1 LYYQKP
7 PFSTNEVFLGSK
19 GGVSQLVDHGPEG
32 VRPGYQGEP
41 WRIKQQAKNIKVQ
54 KETWNKIAEAMLK
67 ADTTGNFEYMMSNIE
82 TQKKVHEGKVRYEK
96 GMLSKNMQNVIYGGK
111 RGEKYLYPLAQN
123 DTALKYIANKLKEAD
138 PANFGGDVDRV
149 LDILEESKDF
159 SQESTRLTWQEKKLA
174 ESSKMRDQFA
184 KGEKWMMDNGH
195 RFDDPAKFE
204 AAYIK
209 RFGRNNAFIKA
220 INNKTHHYF
229 SPDFNVDIV
238 GAKTFVGEGSKLNK
252 KLGKNIFSAVIY
264 HMNEDVKNSITAEF
278 KKALSGDVPTVKYQ
292 ARKTLSQSPLLKKFG
307 LDKEIRGPIS
317 RLIIKEVGDK
327 MYDNIQT
334 FRKPRI
340 GTWGLLN
347 YLEDVVDPK
356 YKGAITEAK
365 KALDYAVKNKW
376 PEAKKAL
383 KIADNINWDHKVSSF
398 LIDAGYADKLEYA
411 KLQPTTEHFN
421 KKIKRDQFDKPMGRL
436 IKEYEN
442 APASKKGS
450 VIQKMQDLKD
460 NFSRK
465 YGGYMRDV
473 TITADKT
480 GKPIFKSQVGPLTKK
495 TDVVKSLQTSLAQEK
510 GYKTWGKDWN
520 KIIKSSKAKTMA
532 KALELAGIPICSDQL
547 AKASGGRIGFAE
559 KVCGME
565 YAKQN
570 EDAFMK
576 KVARNGRAAAMF
588 ASGKIKPFLMQA
600 KNWGKVNM
608 GPTGWIGG
616 ELLIVGLGTAW
627 DMSKGKGWKEAM
639 DNWTGLGGHFGQAEK
654 RLKQIGIEQGYSEEQ
669 INDAMKI
676 GQLMDLSTEAEEKQW
691 ELEQIQE
698 QQDIGGT
705 ARYKTD
711 PKRRFAR
718 PRGYLRGEYQD
729 PKFVRDLKTEVP
741 KIWEEGSEL
750 YKSLKDFDFSTE
762 LYSEMQ
768 QRKKRE
774 EYDKM
779 MRLRSKP
786 MHLAYGQQFPVSGKP
801 EYKPWTPSY
810 AGGGLA
816 NLTRT
821 VAPDSGPVSRGL
833 RSLYIDDMD

>member
-1 LYYQKP
+1 MNIVKYIDRINDLYGNE
-7 PFSTNEVFLGSK
+7 STPKRFDTTQWLRPGFR
-19 GGVSQLVDHGPEG
+19 GGQLVDHGPSG
-32 VRPGYQGEP
+32 VRQGYQGES

-450 VIQKMQDLKD
+450 VIQKMKDLKD
-460 NFSRK
+460 DFSRK
-465 YGGYMRDV
+465 YGGYLDEV
-473 TITADKT
+473 KITTDKT
-480 GKPIFKSQVGPLTKK
+480 GKPIFTSKAGTLTKK
-495 TDVVKSLQTSLAQEK
+495 TDVVKALKTSLRQEV
-510 GYKTWGKDWN
+510 GKFP
-520 KIIKSSKAKTMA
+520 KSGGPTLGSNLANVDADMFDFRKLPGDVRHFADIAARYGAKSPALLSALKKAKG
-532 KALELAGIPICSDQL
+532 AG
-547 AKASGGRIGFAE
+547 K
-559 KVCGME
+559 
-565 YAKQN
+565 
-570 EDAFMK
+570 
-576 KVARNGRAAAMF
+576 
-588 ASGKIKPFLMQA
+588 
-600 KNWGKVNM
+600 
-608 GPTGWIGG
+608 
-616 ELLIVGLGTAW
+616 
-627 DMSKGKGWKEAM
+627 
-639 DNWTGLGGHFGQAEK
+639 WTGLALAAEPAFAAPFAEYGYKMGESPERLWGDATFGLFGETEQEELKKAVGERGYATQQIDNYGSTLSALEEKYRTFNDQNDPRGEKRQVIENMYKHTRGKYSKAYNMFVDEQGEFDKGLYDQALNNYTAGVVQIDKFKKQKQAE
-654 RLKQIGIEQGYSEEQ
+654 RIEQAGGYDN
-669 INDAMKI
+669 I
-676 GQLMDLSTEAEEKQW
+676 L
-691 ELEQIQE
+691 QE
-698 QQDIGGT
+698 REIRDIKG
-705 ARYKTD
+705 
-711 PKRRFAR
+711 F
-718 PRGYLRGEYQD
+718 
-729 PKFVRDLKTEVP
+729 
-741 KIWEEGSEL
+741 
-750 YKSLKDFDFSTE
+750 
-762 LYSEMQ
+762 
-768 QRKKRE
+768 
-774 EYDKM
+774 
-779 MRLRSKP
+779 
-786 MHLAYGQQFPVSGKP
+786 
-801 EYKPWTPSY
+801 
-810 AGGGLA
+810 AGGG
-816 NLTRT
+816 LTRT